1 MTPGARRVA
10 LAVFALA
17 LVLRGGWVLAQWAR
31 HGAALSYDDERLHW
45 QLATHLVRDGALV
58 SDDGR
63 FAARMPLYPLL
74 VASGAPFGEPGVLVV
89 RLLQAVVGALTAVLA
104 ARLAGLALD
113 PRAGVLAGLLVAV
126 DPFAIFF
133 TNLLL
138 NETLFAA
145 LLVGLAL
152 ATWHELRLAGRRPGA
167 ALLAIGALAAAAVL
181 TRPEALLLVAL
192 QIALLAAASRGWRD
206 GALRAGVVALAVA
219 APLGA
224 FGLRNAG
231 VLGGFAPLGA
241 NGGVT
246 LYDGQGPQADGQSNQ
261 AFLQHLPQ
269 LDGLGELERDH
280 ALRALA
286 LAEMAADPRRVIR
299 LAGVKLVRTWSPRP
313 NVAEYR
319 GGVAGTAGALYTAPM
334 LVAAAGGVW
343 RLRARRVLL
352 VNLLLPA
359 VVTTLTCC
367 IFIGSVRYRVPV
379 MPLLAVAAA
388 GAVPCRR
395 PRL

>member
-1 MTPGARRVA
+1 MTPAARRIA

-31 HGAALSYDDERLHW
+31 DGAALTYDDERLHW

-63 FAARMPLYPLL
+63 FAARLPLYPLF
-74 VASGAPFGEPGVLVV
+74 VAGGALLGETGVLVV
-89 RLLQAVVGALTAVLA
+89 RLMQALVGALTAALA
-104 ARLAGLALD
+104 AELAGLALD
-113 PRAGVLAGLLVAV
+113 RRAAVLAGLLVAL

-133 TNLLL
+133 SNLLL

-152 ATWHELRLAGRRPGA
+152 ASWHELRIAGRRPGA
-167 ALLAIGALAAAAVL
+167 ALLAAGALAGAAVL

-192 QIALLAAASRGWRD
+192 QTALLAAASRGRRD
-206 GALRAGVVALAVA
+206 GALRAGVLALAVA

-224 FGLRNAG
+224 FGLRNAH

-246 LYDGQGPQADGQSNQ
+246 LYDGQGPQADGRSDQ

-269 LDGLGELERDH
+269 LDGLGELERDR
-280 ALRALA
+280 ALRSLA
-286 LAEMAADPRRVIR
+286 LAEMAADPWRVTR
-299 LAGVKLVRTWSPRP
+299 LAGAKLARTWSPWP
-313 NVAEYR
+313 NVADYR
-319 GGVAGTAGALYTAPM
+319 GGVAGAVGALYT
-334 LVAAAGGVW
+334 LCVVAAALVGAW

-359 VVTTLTCC
+359 VATTLTCC
-367 IFIGSVRYRVPV
+367 IFIGSVRYRVPA
-379 MPLLAVAAA
+379 MPLLAVVAA
-388 GAVPCRR
+388 GAVPYRR
-395 PRL
+395 PSL